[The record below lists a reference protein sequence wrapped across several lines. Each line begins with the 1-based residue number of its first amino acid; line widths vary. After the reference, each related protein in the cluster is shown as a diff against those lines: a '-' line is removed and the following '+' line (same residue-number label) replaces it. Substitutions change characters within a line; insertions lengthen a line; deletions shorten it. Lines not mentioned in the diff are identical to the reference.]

1 MKIEEKSV
9 GKNGVNIHTKIS
21 PSLVAKIAR
30 IAKENK
36 TRKSVVI
43 NTILMKALK

>member
-9 GKNGVNIHTKIS
+9 GKNGVCIHTKIS
-21 PSLVAKIAR
+21 ASLVGKIAR

-43 NTILMKALK
+43 NEILKKALK